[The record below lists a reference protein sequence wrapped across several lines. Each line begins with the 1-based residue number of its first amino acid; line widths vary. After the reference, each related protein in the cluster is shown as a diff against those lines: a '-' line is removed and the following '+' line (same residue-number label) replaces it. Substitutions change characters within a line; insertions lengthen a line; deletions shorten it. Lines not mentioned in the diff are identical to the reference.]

1 MATGEFMSTIETN
14 NNNKTVFNLFFDNGL
29 PYKPVIRCETTLF
42 TQQNNENA
50 GIIHLELPNPSPIDE
65 RLDEALERIK
75 LTIDKEEVFI
85 DIGEFYIVG
94 DHCSEFIWKSAE
106 EKTLYV
112 SIYKNQVFLAGA
124 RFANGT
130 K

>member
-1 MATGEFMSTIETN
+1 MSAIQTN
-14 NNNKTVFNLFFDNGL
+14 NDNKTFFNLSFDNGL

-42 TQQNNENA
+42 TQQSNENA

-65 RLDEALERIK
+65 RLNEALK
-75 LTIDKEEVFI
+75 SHNGVTIDEEEVFV

-94 DHCSEFIWKSAE
+94 DHCSEFILRSAE
-106 EKTLYV
+106 NKTLYV
-112 SIYKNQVFLAGA
+112 SIYKNGAFLGG
-124 RFANGT
+124 FYL